1 MPLARAYFTQL
12 LLGTLHAAL
21 LAVPAVHAAAPP
33 CCCCQTICRQW
44 GLHQWRSALQ
54 QHRENLYWLAAMLMA
69 GTLAWFY
76 YGMGRV
82 IVLAKP
88 RWRAAYQTT
97 TLLYMLVMSY
107 GVAIAVVTATR
118 PHYQQCGCTPK
129 KLNGGL
135 RHYRGEHF
143 MVELCGTGSDAG
155 RRDHIRLRIFDEQGA
170 RGTILHRARGGPY
183 PHLIDYA
190 RDHLAY
196 FDASEGEDED
206 FVSARPHATHAGRLD
221 QHPCPAAGLAP
232 GSDHS
237 KSAPLAFA
245 CCLVDHFDE
254 EREGPALMVCYNEE
268 NDTPFFF
275 TRS

>member
-21 LAVPAVHAAAPP
+21 LLCLLPLAAGATLLLLPHDLL
-33 CCCCQTICRQW
+33 QQW
-44 GLHQWRSALQ
+44 GLHHWRSALQ

-88 RWRAAYQTT
+88 RWRTAYQTT
-97 TLLYMLVMSY
+97 TLLYMLLMSY
-107 GVAIAVVTATR
+107 GVAIALVTATR
-118 PHYQQCGCTPK
+118 PHYQKCGMYTE

-155 RRDHIRLRIFDEQGA
+155 RRDHIRLRIFDEKGEA
-170 RGTILHRARGGPY
+170 RAVRYFTVHWGGPY
-183 PHLIDYA
+183 PQLIDYA

-206 FVSARPHATHAGRLD
+206 FVKLVPMPPTLADWISTRIPLLD
-221 QHPCPAAGLAP
+221 
-232 GSDHS
+232 
-237 KSAPLAFA
+237 
-245 CCLVDHFDE
+245 
-254 EREGPALMVCYNEE
+254 
-268 NDTPFFF
+268 
-275 TRS
+275 